1 MPVESEKYAATI
13 AQSIAVSF
21 MRWLRARERGDSIG
35 GGRAVYLVASSA
47 QIGEG
52 MHRYTRKSAFA
63 TLAVAIA
70 CVGSAGKPHARQGAG
85 HARPG
90 ITVLLADSSA
100 LIDGKRVGLL
110 TNQNGVDEH
119 GVSDIDLIVKR
130 GAVKGGAGPQLTALF
145 SPEHG
150 IRGTEDRTN
159 LA

>member
-1 MPVESEKYAATI
+1 MPVESVKYAATI

-21 MRWLRARERGDSIG
+21 MRWHHRRRKSLYAC
-35 GGRAVYLVASSA
+35 GGRAWYLVASSA

-85 HARPG
+85 HVRPG

-100 LIDGKRVGLL
+100 LIDGKRIGLL
-110 TNQNGVDEH
+110 TNQTGVDEK
-119 GVSDIDLIVKR
+119 GVSDIDLIVTR
-130 GAVKGGAGPQLTALF
+130 GAAK
-145 SPEHG
+145 E
-150 IRGTEDRTN
+150 
-159 LA
+159 